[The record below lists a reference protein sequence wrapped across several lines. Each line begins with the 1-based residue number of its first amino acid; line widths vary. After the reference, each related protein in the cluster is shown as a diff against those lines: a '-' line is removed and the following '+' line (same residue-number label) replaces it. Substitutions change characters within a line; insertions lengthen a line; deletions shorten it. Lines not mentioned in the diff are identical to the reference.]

1 MASYR
6 GIDDTI
12 TEYENARA
20 ARLAEGR
27 VLATSTGPQAPNTD
41 AGAAYLLGYVAE
53 AALKSAY
60 FRVIQHGLQARID
73 HAMLKTA
80 KVQAKALGVS
90 TDPESYHSVKFWCDA
105 LIAQRA
111 QRRMSFTSA
120 FQALLQRNTDIIYNH
135 WWVELRYKT
144 PRTTPAERQ
153 DVEDAALWYDHNY
166 IALYR

>member
-1 MASYR
+1 M
-6 GIDDTI
+6 
-12 TEYENARA
+12 
-20 ARLAEGR
+20 
-27 VLATSTGPQAPNTD
+27 LATSTGPQAPNTD
-41 AGAAYLLGYVAE
+41 AGAAYPLGYVAE

-111 QRRMSFTSA
+111 QRRMSFAPS
-120 FQALLQRNTDIIYNH
+120 FEALLQSNTDLIYNH
-135 WWVELRYKT
+135 WWVELRYKE

-153 DVEDAALWYDHNY
+153 AVEGAALWFEQHYLQ
-166 IALYR
+166 LYQ